1 MGGGEVSG
9 CEWEEGGRRRGEK
22 SELVWKGGGG
32 VSWCGW
38 EGVGGGGEA
47 SGCGW
52 EEGK

>member
-1 MGGGEVSG
+1 MGGGE
-9 CEWEEGGRRRGEK
+9 GGGGEK

-38 EGVGGGGEA
+38 EGVGGEGKV

-52 EEGK
+52 EEGGRRRGGEE